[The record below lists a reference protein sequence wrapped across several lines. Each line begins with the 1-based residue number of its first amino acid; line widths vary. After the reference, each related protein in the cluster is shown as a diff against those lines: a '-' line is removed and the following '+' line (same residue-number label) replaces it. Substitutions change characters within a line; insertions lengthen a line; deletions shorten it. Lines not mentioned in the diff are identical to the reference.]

1 VSKTTPINIIEGMLA
16 HAVKI
21 AGDDEQALSVVFMV
35 MANVIAELPGDNS
48 ALTDW
53 IVQSS
58 KQFGRNAKRD

>member
-1 VSKTTPINIIEGMLA
+1 MSKTTPINIIEGMLA